1 MGNQAVT
8 QGLTELVEVRNNYQA
23 NKMFSSADDV
33 HQLSRFGKD
42 MNLMRSSWEMNQS
55 QDENIRSQRTRK
67 YTEKGLSYKI
77 SLLEERRKRLTK
89 RILTQSGEINKML
102 NLHKNYVTVKKEMMQ
117 FDDKFEMLVGVH
129 EEMLEL

>member
-1 MGNQAVT
+1 
-8 QGLTELVEVRNNYQA
+8 
-23 NKMFSSADDV
+23 
-33 HQLSRFGKD
+33 
-42 MNLMRSSWEMNQS
+42 MRSSWEMNQS

-67 YTEKGLSYKI
+67 YTEKDLSYKI

-102 NLHKNYVTVKKEMMQ
+102 NLHKNYGTVKKEMMQ

-129 EEMLEL
+129 EEMLKL